1 MNLKLLI
8 GIVLF
13 VIGLIAAIGGIAGV
27 GQPENRDMPSIMV
40 EGNQS
45 THLSDASAWSALPWI
60 AGLSLA
66 LGGALIGL
74 SMGNFKNPRTTTEPG
89 DKVVNPEGYQKMKH
103 V

>member
-1 MNLKLLI
+1 MNLKLLV
-8 GIVLF
+8 GMVLF

-27 GQPENRDMPSIMV
+27 GQPDNRDRPSVTV

-66 LGGALIGL
+66 IGGALMGL
-74 SMGNFKNPRTTTEPG
+74 SLGNFQNPRTATEPG
-89 DKVVNPEGYQKMKH
+89 DQVVNPEGHQKMKH